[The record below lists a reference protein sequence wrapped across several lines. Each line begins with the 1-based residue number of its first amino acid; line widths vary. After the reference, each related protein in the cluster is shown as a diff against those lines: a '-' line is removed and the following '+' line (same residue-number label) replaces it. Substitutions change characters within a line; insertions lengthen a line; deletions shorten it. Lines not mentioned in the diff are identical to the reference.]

1 MFYIQNFSGC
11 FDTSGSMIPLSVPE
25 ICDIFRDVQQGQE
38 EQEQE
43 LGFLYGMGFG
53 CKKTPEQ
60 QQAKMALFLDSRN
73 LLIGSEY

>member
-11 FDTSGSMIPLSVPE
+11 FDTSRSMIPLSVPE

-43 LGFLYGMGFG
+43 LGFLYRMGFG